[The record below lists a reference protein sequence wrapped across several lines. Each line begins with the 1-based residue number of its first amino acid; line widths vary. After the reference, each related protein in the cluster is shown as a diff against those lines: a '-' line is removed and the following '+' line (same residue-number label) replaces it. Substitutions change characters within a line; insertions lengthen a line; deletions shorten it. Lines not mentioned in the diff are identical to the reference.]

1 MNITRESLL
10 VADGAW
16 GTELFK
22 MGLDAGGCPEEWN
35 LTHADIISK
44 VAKQYLAAG
53 SDLIITTT
61 FGANA
66 NILERYGLLDSLANI
81 NRIGAEL
88 SCRAAADAT
97 EADSSKPR
105 YVFGSIGPF
114 GRLIS
119 MGEADED
126 EVEESVKQQAEAL
139 LAGGVDGIV
148 IETLTDLPELA
159 SAVKVVK
166 ALTDKPVVASMSFDS
181 GPAKQ
186 CTMMGVSPA
195 EMVAEAEAAGADII
209 GTNCGLGV
217 DNSIRICQLLRG
229 ATDKPLWIKANAGFP
244 ELVGTKVVY
253 SMDAEG
259 YAEFI
264 PELIRAGANIIG
276 GCCGT
281 HADHIREIRKIVD
294 CR

>member
-35 LTHADIISK
+35 LTHPDIISK
-44 VAKQYLAAG
+44 VADQYLAAG
-53 SDLIITTT
+53 SDLIITNT
-61 FGANA
+61 FGANTA
-66 NILERYGLLDSLANI
+66 ILERYGLLDDLAKI
-81 NRIGAEL
+81 NRVGAEI
-88 SCRAAADAT
+88 SCKAAAAA
-97 EADSSKPR
+97 EGER
-105 YVFGSIGPF
+105 NVFGSIGPF

-126 EVEESVKQQAEAL
+126 EVEDSVKAQAEAL

-148 IETLTDLPELA
+148 IETLTDLAELTC
-159 SAVKVVK
+159 AVKTVK
-166 ALTDKPVVASMSFDS
+166 SLTDKPVVASMSFDS

-186 CTMMGVSPA
+186 CTMMGVTA
-195 EMVAEAEAAGADII
+195 TELVAEADAAGADII

-217 DNSIRICQLLRG
+217 DNSIRICQTLRS

-259 YAEFI
+259 YSEFV
-264 PELIRAGANIIG
+264 PELIKAGANIIG

-281 HADHIREIRKIVD
+281 HADHIKAIRAIVD
-294 CR
+294 R

>member
-35 LTHADIISK
+35 LTHPDIISK
-44 VAKQYLAAG
+44 VANQYLAAG
-53 SDLIITTT
+53 SDLIITNT
-61 FGANA
+61 FGANTA
-66 NILERYGLLDSLANI
+66 ILERYGLLDELSNI
-81 NRIGAEL
+81 NRIGAEI
-88 SCRAAADAT
+88 SSKAAA
-97 EADSSKPR
+97 EAAGDR
-105 YVFGSIGPF
+105 ERMVFGSIGPF

-126 EVEESVKQQAEAL
+126 EVEASVKQQAEAL

-148 IETLTDLPELA
+148 IETLTDLAELTC
-159 SAVKVVK
+159 SLQTVKS
-166 ALTDKPVVASMSFDS
+166 LTDKPVVASMSFDS

-186 CTMMGVSPA
+186 CTMMGVTASELA
-195 EMVAEAEAAGADII
+195 AEADAAGADII

-217 DNSIRICQLLRG
+217 DNSIRICQTLRD

-259 YAEFI
+259 YSEFI

-281 HADHIREIRKIVD
+281 HADHISAIRKLVD
-294 CR
+294 RR

>member
-16 GTELFK
+16 GSELFK

-35 LTHADIISK
+35 LTHPDIISK
-44 VAKQYLAAG
+44 VAKQYLDAG
-53 SDLIITTT
+53 SDLIITNT
-61 FGANA
+61 FGANTA
-66 NILERYGLLDSLANI
+66 ILERYGLLERAADI
-81 NRIGAEL
+81 NRIGAEI
-88 SCRAAADAT
+88 SCKAAA
-97 EADSSKPR
+97 EAEGDR
-105 YVFGSIGPF
+105 ERAVFGSIGPF

-119 MGEADED
+119 MGEAEED
-126 EVEESVKQQAEAL
+126 EVEGSVKLQAEAL

-148 IETLTDLPELA
+148 IETLTDLAELTCA
-159 SAVKVVK
+159 VQAVKS
-166 ALTDKPVVASMSFDS
+166 LTDKPVVASMSFDS
-181 GPAKQ
+181 GPSKQ
-186 CTMMGVSPA
+186 CTMMGVTSA
-195 EMVAEAEAAGADII
+195 ELVAEADAAGADII

-217 DNSIRICQLLRG
+217 DNSIRICQTLRS

-244 ELVGTKVVY
+244 ELVGTNVVY

-281 HADHIREIRKIVD
+281 HADHLREIRRIVD
-294 CR
+294 HRR

>member
-1 MNITRESLL
+1 MNITKESRL

-35 LTHADIISK
+35 LTHPDVIRK
-44 VAKQYLAAG
+44 VANQYLNAG
-53 SDLIITTT
+53 SDLIITNT

-66 NILERYGLLDSLANI
+66 AILERYGLLDDLARI
-81 NRIGAEL
+81 NRIGAEI
-88 SCRAAADAT
+88 SCKAAA
-97 EADSSKPR
+97 EAEGER
-105 YVFGSIGPF
+105 TVFGSIGPF

-119 MGEADED
+119 MGEVDED
-126 EVEESVKQQAEAL
+126 EVEDSVKAQAEAL
-139 LAGGVDGIV
+139 LEGGVDGIV
-148 IETLTDLPELA
+148 IETLTDLAELTCTVQ
-159 SAVKVVK
+159 AVKT
-166 ALTDKPVVASMSFDS
+166 LTDKPVVASMSFDS

-186 CTMMGVSPA
+186 CTMMGVTPA
-195 EMVAEAEAAGADII
+195 ELVTEAEAAGADII

-217 DNSIRICQLLRG
+217 DNSIRICQALRS

-253 SMDAEG
+253 SMAAEG
-259 YAEFI
+259 YAEFV

-281 HADHIREIRKIVD
+281 HADHIKAIRAIVD
-294 CR
+294 R

>member
-1 MNITRESLL
+1 
-10 VADGAW
+10 
-16 GTELFK
+16 

-35 LTHADIISK
+35 LTHPDIISK
-44 VAKQYLAAG
+44 VADQYLAAG
-53 SDLIITTT
+53 SDLIITNT
-61 FGANA
+61 FGANTA
-66 NILERYGLLDSLANI
+66 ILERYGLLDDLAKI
-81 NRIGAEL
+81 NRVGAEI
-88 SCRAAADAT
+88 SCKAAAAA
-97 EADSSKPR
+97 EGER
-105 YVFGSIGPF
+105 NVFGSIGPF

-126 EVEESVKQQAEAL
+126 EVEDSVKAQAEAL

-148 IETLTDLPELA
+148 IETLTDLAELTC
-159 SAVKVVK
+159 AVKTVK
-166 ALTDKPVVASMSFDS
+166 SLTDKPVVASMSFDS

-186 CTMMGVSPA
+186 CTMMGVTA
-195 EMVAEAEAAGADII
+195 TELVAEADAAGADII

-217 DNSIRICQLLRG
+217 DNSIRICQTLRS

-259 YAEFI
+259 YSEFV
-264 PELIRAGANIIG
+264 PELIKAGANIIG

-281 HADHIREIRKIVD
+281 HADHIKAIRAIVD
-294 CR
+294 R